1 MMKTNRKT
9 LVTLFAFAM
18 SIILMIACLCMGL
31 SFVHASAATKQNKVL
46 FIVDDD
52 VSFSALTEDMS
63 ESGMDETL
71 YALMHLSDA
80 TESSLST
87 YAAVALPANEA
98 GTQKAS
104 YIDIQETRVYLYGN
118 VTISA
123 YKAATG
129 LGEFSVEIPLHD
141 PSGNQTSTA
150 VQFFDEAYEQT
161 EIFHAI
167 CSGEHALLGT
177 ISGEEPTLCAY
188 FALILDNCKQ
198 FLLPQTRAT
207 IIESGVDYSTATFGG
222 NIVNGII
229 HMNYTLYREFDE
241 TDPDY
246 DYFALQTRTWA
257 TCKQGYIAKLN
268 TSYEM
273 DNVLNSFIETAPQ
286 STNRTSSINFSIGFG
301 LSGLTTSIGISTG
314 LSAEAKIERDEHI
327 VPDDEY
333 MFGNYVGWTMTPAW
347 SLFKDDGLK
356 DNKLICSATWRDASV
371 ESSLR
376 YAEINISFSGQ
387 INYGSNEQYPANSEN
402 KTVYILFRYTN

>member
-1 MMKTNRKT
+1 MKTKRKT

-18 SIILMIACLCMGL
+18 SIILLIACLCMGL

-52 VSFSALTEDMS
+52 VSFSTLTEDMS
-63 ESGMDETL
+63 ENGMDESL

-80 TESSLST
+80 AESNLST

-141 PSGNQTSTA
+141 PSGNRTSTA

-177 ISGEEPTLCAY
+177 ISGEEPTLYTY
-188 FALILDNCKQ
+188 FALILDNCKP

-207 IIESGVDYSTATFGG
+207 IIESGFDYTTTMFGENYVRGVVHLDYS
-222 NIVNGII
+222 
-229 HMNYTLYREFDE
+229 LYRNYDE
-241 TDPDY
+241 EDPNY
-246 DYFALQTRTWA
+246 DYFGIKTRTWV
-257 TCKQGYIAKLN
+257 TCENGNVSTIRTEYRLPTLEDELIESAPS
-268 TSYEM
+268 SYLKAS
-273 DNVLNSFIETAPQ
+273 VL
-286 STNRTSSINFSIGFG
+286 NFSIGFG
-301 LSGLTTSIGISTG
+301 TSGPSAELG
-314 LSAEAKIERDEHI
+314 LSIDLSDTKPNIDRTENLSTDTVKWIMSRSAFSKWLNGTRMDCA
-327 VPDDEY
+327 
-333 MFGNYVGWTMTPAW
+333 
-347 SLFKDDGLK
+347 
-356 DNKLICSATWRDASV
+356 ATWAHKATPENVAAFFID
-371 ESSLR
+371 
-376 YAEINISFSGQ
+376 FSGQ
-387 INYGSNEQYPANSEN
+387 IKHGWINEYTEESNIGHAYL
-402 KTVYILFRYTN
+402 TIYY